1 MSAQSDFVKDIW
13 YFAGVSGDVKPGQ
26 LTRVEIAD
34 EPITLGRKK
43 DGSIFALRDICPHWA
58 APLSAGRIVE
68 DTVECPYHGWRFG
81 TENGQCR
88 SIPALASDSD
98 VKPDKIKVRHFPTRE
113 DGQLIWVWMASDK
126 KGSGQPDVEPPV
138 IPFVTSK
145 PVIDD
150 ILELNCSMD
159 QAVIGLMDPAHGPYV
174 HQNSWWRTQ
183 KSMHDKEK
191 LFEPRPLGFAMARHT
206 PSSNSFAY
214 KILGGK
220 PETEITFYLP
230 GARTEEIKVGKRTIL
245 SLTVVS
251 PVSELK
257 STIRQLFFTD
267 MLKFKAILPIARA
280 GALKFLKQD
289 QAIMNLQQ
297 QSLPYN
303 PKRMYVGDADAQA
316 RWYFAF
322 KKEWAAHRK
331 EGREFIHPVKSQVLK
346 YRS

>member
-1 MSAQSDFVKDIW
+1 MTDFVKDIW
-13 YFAGVSGDVKPGQ
+13 YFAGVTGDVKSGK
-26 LTRVEIAD
+26 LIRIEIAG
-34 EPITLGRKK
+34 EPITLGRRK
-43 DGSIFALRDICPHWA
+43 DGSVFALRDVCPHWA

-81 TENGQCR
+81 TENGRCQ
-88 SIPALASDSD
+88 SIPALATGSD
-98 VKPDKIKVRHFPTRE
+98 VDPGKIRVRHFPTRE
-113 DGQLIWVWMASDK
+113 DGHLIWVWMASDTN
-126 KGSGQPDVEPPV
+126 GVSEPDVEPPS
-138 IPFVTSK
+138 IPFANRK

-150 ILELNCSMD
+150 ILTLNCGID
-159 QAVIGLMDPAHGPYV
+159 QSVIGLLDPAHGPFV

-183 KSMHDKEK
+183 ASMHDKEK
-191 LFEPRPLGFAMARHT
+191 RFEPRHLGFAMARHS

-230 GARTEEIKVGKRTIL
+230 GARTEEIKVGHRTIL
-245 SLTVVS
+245 SLTIVA
-251 PVSELK
+251 PVNEHE

-289 QAIMNLQQ
+289 QAIMNLQGQ
-297 QSLPYN
+297 NRDHN

-316 RWYFAF
+316 RWYFAM
-322 KKEWAAHRK
+322 KKEWAAARTD
-331 EGREFIHPVKSQVLK
+331 GRDFVHPVKAQMLR

>member
-1 MSAQSDFVKDIW
+1 MNDFVKDIW
-13 YFAGVSGDVKPGQ
+13 YFAGVSGDVKTGK
-26 LTRVEIAD
+26 LIRTEIAG
-34 EPITLGRKK
+34 EPITLGRKQ
-43 DGSIFALRDICPHWA
+43 DGSVFALRDVCPHWA
-58 APLSAGRIVE
+58 APLSAGRIVG

-81 TENGQCR
+81 TETGQCTA
-88 SIPALASDSD
+88 IPALTSDSD
-98 VKPDKIKVRHFPTRE
+98 IDPGKIKVRHFPVRE

-126 KGSGQPDVEPPV
+126 GAAMPDVEPPS
-138 IPFVTSK
+138 IPFAATK

-150 ILELNCSMD
+150 ILMLNCPMD
-159 QAVIGLMDPAHGPYV
+159 QAVIGLLDPAHGPYV

-183 KSMHDKEK
+183 NSMHDKEK
-191 LFEPRPLGFAMARHT
+191 LFEPRHLGFAMARHT

-251 PVSELK
+251 PVTKETS
-257 STIRQLFFTD
+257 SIRQLFFTD
-267 MLKFKAILPIARA
+267 MLKFKALLPIARA

-289 QAIMNLQQ
+289 QAIMNLQEQ
-297 QSLPYN
+297 N
-303 PKRMYVGDADAQA
+303 KNHDPKRMYVGDADAQA
-316 RWYFAF
+316 RWYFAM
-322 KKEWAAHRK
+322 KKEWAASRA
-331 EGREFIHPVKSQVLK
+331 EGRGFVHPVKAQTLK

>member
-1 MSAQSDFVKDIW
+1 MNDFVKDIW
-13 YFAGVSGDVKPGQ
+13 YFAGVSGDVKTGQ
-26 LTRVEIAD
+26 LIRTEIAG
-34 EPITLGRKK
+34 EPITLGRKR
-43 DGSIFALRDICPHWA
+43 DGSVFALRDVCPHWA
-58 APLSAGRIVE
+58 APLSAGRIV
-68 DTVECPYHGWRFG
+68 DDMVECPYHGWRFG
-81 TENGQCR
+81 TENGQCK
-88 SIPALASDSD
+88 SIPALTSDSD
-98 VKPDKIKVRHFPTRE
+98 IDPGKIKVRHYPARE
-113 DGQLIWVWMASDK
+113 DGQLIWVWMASENVT
-126 KGSGQPDVEPPV
+126 PDVDPPS
-138 IPFVTSK
+138 IPFAASK

-150 ILELNCSMD
+150 TLMLNCPMD
-159 QAVIGLMDPAHGPYV
+159 QAVIGLLDPAHGPYV

-183 KSMHDKEK
+183 QSMHDKEK

-251 PVSELK
+251 PVTEETS
-257 STIRQLFFTD
+257 SIRQLFFTD
-267 MLKFKAILPIARA
+267 MLKFKALLPIARA

-289 QAIMNLQQ
+289 QAIMNLQEQ
-297 QSLPYN
+297 N
-303 PKRMYVGDADAQA
+303 KNHDPKRMYVGDADAQA

-322 KKEWAAHRK
+322 KKEWAAARK
-331 EGREFIHPVKSQVLK
+331 ESREFVHPVKAQVLK

>member
-1 MSAQSDFVKDIW
+1 MSEFVKDIW
-13 YFAGVSGDVKPGQ
+13 YFAGVSGDVKPGK
-26 LTRVEIAD
+26 LARIEIAG

-58 APLSAGRIVE
+58 APLSSGRIVE

-81 TENGQCR
+81 TENGQCQ

-98 VKPDKIKVRHFPTRE
+98 VKPDNIKVRNFPVRE
-113 DGQLIWVWMASDK
+113 DGHLVWIWMAATK
-126 KGSGQPDVEPPV
+126 NTGTTPDVEPPS
-138 IPFVTSK
+138 IPFANRK

-150 ILELNCSMD
+150 TLTLNCGMD
-159 QAVIGLMDPAHGPYV
+159 QAVIGLLDPAHGPYV
-174 HQNSWWRTQ
+174 HQNRWWRTQ
-183 KSMHDKEK
+183 ASMHDKEK
-191 LFEPRPLGFAMARHT
+191 LFEPRPLGFAMAKHS

-230 GARTEEIKVGKRTIL
+230 GARTEEITVGKRTIL
-245 SLTVVS
+245 SFTIVS
-251 PVSELK
+251 PITDETS
-257 STIRQLFFTD
+257 SIRQLFFTD
-267 MLKFKAILPIARA
+267 MLKFKALLPIARA

-289 QAIMNLQQ
+289 QAIMNLQGKNRDH
-297 QSLPYN
+297 N

-322 KKEWAAHRK
+322 KKEWAAARS
-331 EGREFIHPVKSQVLK
+331 EGREFVNPVKAQVLK